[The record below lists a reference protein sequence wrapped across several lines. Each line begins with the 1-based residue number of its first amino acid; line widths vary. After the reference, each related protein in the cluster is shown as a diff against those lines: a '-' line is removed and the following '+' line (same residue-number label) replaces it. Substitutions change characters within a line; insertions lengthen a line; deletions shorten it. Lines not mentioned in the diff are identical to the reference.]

1 MWKKKRPCTNFL
13 VQVNEAMK
21 AAANQGEVRKQQL
34 AKTQMLSYKEK
45 RWCKNMKQY
54 ICLFFMSTKASW
66 LSNTDKNCKQKRMG
80 KIIKHLGDT
89 RK

>member
-1 MWKKKRPCTNFL
+1 
-13 VQVNEAMK
+13 
-21 AAANQGEVRKQQL
+21 
-34 AKTQMLSYKEK
+34 
-45 RWCKNMKQY
+45 MKQY